1 MHFGLNWALRLGV
14 RLARELHL
22 SRVIFEMDSLVV
34 VSMINDGKTKIT
46 HLRPLLQDI
55 VDMLQHLDWQVKVA
69 HVYRETNRCADWLTS
84 KGHSVLLEWVLVD
97 TPCNSLGLLL
107 GDDARGSCLP
117 RPVA

>member
-69 HVYRETNRCADWLTS
+69 HVMCIERPTVVRIGSRAKVTLCCLNGCLFIP
-84 KGHSVLLEWVLVD
+84 LVIH
-97 TPCNSLGLLL
+97 
-107 GDDARGSCLP
+107 
-117 RPVA
+117 